1 MNRGHETSD
10 MNPKYILY
18 FAVGLTVVAIVIQ
31 LGLWW
36 MFKQLETEQARRET
50 QPILAEAPKPVPE
63 PRLQVSPQDDLQEL
77 LRRENEILTTY
88 GWIDRE
94 KGTARIPIDRAM
106 QLFLEKEKK

>member
-10 MNPKYILY
+10 MNPKYVLY
-18 FAVGLTVVAIVIQ
+18 FTVGLTVAAIVVQ

-36 MFKQLETEQARRET
+36 MFKQFERQQARRDT
-50 QPILAEAPKPVPE
+50 QPTFVEAPKPAPE

-88 GWIDRE
+88 GWIDRA
-94 KGTARIPIDRAM
+94 KGTARIPVDRAM